1 MSSVT
6 LFSPAKVN
14 LFLAITDR
22 REDGFHNLFSLVA
35 PLDWG
40 DTLHAKLAE
49 ETHLTCD
56 DDSLPV
62 DGSNLV
68 MKALAAFRE
77 ATGWTTGVDL
87 RLEKLIP
94 MGAGLGG
101 GSSNAVAT
109 LRALNALSGN
119 LLADD
124 QLTKIARK
132 LGADCALF
140 LQNAPVVMRG
150 IGDQVETLD
159 EVSRKRISGRSIL
172 LFKPP
177 FGVSTPWAYGQMA
190 ANPETYLS
198 AKQAEARWEGWQMN
212 ESESLADFGYNSM
225 ESVVFSKYPALPAL
239 YGLLRERFG
248 LSPLMSGSG
257 SASLVNLEKDTP
269 IEEVTALIREMWG
282 DAAFMTT
289 AALA

>member
-1 MSSVT
+1 
-6 LFSPAKVN
+6 
-14 LFLAITDR
+14 
-22 REDGFHNLFSLVA
+22 
-35 PLDWG
+35 
-40 DTLHAKLAE
+40 
-49 ETHLTCD
+49 
-56 DDSLPV
+56 
-62 DGSNLV
+62 
-68 MKALAAFRE
+68 
-77 ATGWTTGVDL
+77 
-87 RLEKLIP
+87 
-94 MGAGLGG
+94 
-101 GSSNAVAT
+101 VAT

>member
-22 REDGFHNLFSLVA
+22 REDGFHNLVSLVA

-49 ETHLTCD
+49 ETRLACD
-56 DDSLPV
+56 DESLPI
-62 DGSNLV
+62 DESNLV
-68 MKALAAFRE
+68 LKALAAFRE
-77 ATGWTTGVDL
+77 TTGWTAGVDL
-87 RLEKLIP
+87 RLEKRIP

-109 LRALNALSGN
+109 LRAMNALSGN
-119 LLADD
+119 LLAEDE
-124 QLTKIARK
+124 LARIATK

-140 LQNAPVVMRG
+140 LQNAPVMMRG

-159 EVSRKRISGRSIL
+159 EGVRERITGQSIL

-177 FGVSTPWAYGQMA
+177 FGVSTPWAYRQMEA
-190 ANPETYLS
+190 RPETYLP
-198 AKQAEARWEGWQMN
+198 ADRAEKRWENWKN
-212 ESESLADFGYNSM
+212 SKSEILPNLGYNSM
-225 ESVVFSKYPALPAL
+225 ESVVFAKYPAIPAL
-239 YGLLRERFG
+239 FRLIREKYGLA
-248 LSPLMSGSG
+248 PLMSGSG
-257 SASLVNLEKDTP
+257 SASLVCLEKDTP

-282 DAAFMTT
+282 KGAFVTR